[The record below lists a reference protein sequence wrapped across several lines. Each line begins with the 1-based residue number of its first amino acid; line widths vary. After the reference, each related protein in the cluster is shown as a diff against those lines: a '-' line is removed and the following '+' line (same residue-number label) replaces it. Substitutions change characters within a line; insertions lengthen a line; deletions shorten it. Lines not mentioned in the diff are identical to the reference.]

1 MRTVRPL
8 NGPAGRLIVIFGG
21 TFDPVHYGHLR
32 AAWEARELL
41 GADEIRFVPA
51 GVPPHRQEPVTGAVH
66 RLAMLKRGI
75 GQDAGFSIDAREIR
89 RPGPS
94 YMVDTLA
101 ELRQEFGSSP
111 LVLLI
116 GQDSANSLDHWHR
129 WKDLFSFAHLA
140 IMSRAGDIQ
149 RYSKHLAGILR
160 QRSVA
165 SPEDLPGEPGGKV
178 VGIQVT
184 SLAISS
190 SSIRR
195 IVGSGRSPR
204 YLMPAAVLDYI
215 SAQGLYADE
224 CAPSG

>member
-1 MRTVRPL
+1 M
-8 NGPAGRLIVIFGG
+8 VIFGG

-51 GVPPHRQEPVTGAVH
+51 GVPPHRPEPVTEAAH

-75 GQDAGFSIDAREIR
+75 GQDAGFCIDEREIR

-101 ELRQEFGSSP
+101 ELRQESGSSP

-116 GQDSANSLDHWHR
+116 GQDSANALDHWHR
-129 WKDLFSFAHLA
+129 WEDIFSFAHLA
-140 IMSRAGDIQ
+140 IMARAGDVQ
-149 RYSKHLAGILR
+149 RYSKPLAGVLR

-178 VGIQVT
+178 LGIQVT

-190 SSIRR
+190 SSIRS
-195 IVGSGRSPR
+195 IVSGGRSPR
-204 YLMPAAVLDYI
+204 YLMPPAVLDYI
-215 SAQGLYADE
+215 STHGLYTDAST
-224 CAPSG
+224 PRG